1 MARGAVS
8 DTRTTGFARLPSSH
22 WTHLRCAPRGTAA
35 PAPPD
40 EVLVGPSG
48 VYAIVRRAG
57 TLEIDLTAA
66 RSAAAAVALLLP
78 ERYRDR
84 VVPVVCMHD
93 DDPVAER
100 RAGVLVTGA
109 STLEHVVRSSPPV
122 LSTSEVRGLGSR
134 LAGPARAAARRPA
147 PTAPPAAA
155 AGRAG
160 VRRRDRCAGLHPVGR
175 GHLAAGAAGNRPLRL
190 SARPRRAIPSVV
202 VGSTAAPAAPG

>member
-122 LSTSEVRGLGSR
+122 LSTSEVRGLGSHLADR
-134 LAGPARAAARRPA
+134 LEQLPADPLRPPRRPLPLGA
-147 PTAPPAAA
+147 LACVAA
-155 AGRAG
+155 
-160 VRRRDRCAGLHPVGR
+160 
-175 GHLAAGAAGNRPLRL
+175 
-190 SARPRRAIPSVV
+190 
-202 VGSTAAPAAPG
+202 TAALVCIPWAEDTWQLVQRGTALFG